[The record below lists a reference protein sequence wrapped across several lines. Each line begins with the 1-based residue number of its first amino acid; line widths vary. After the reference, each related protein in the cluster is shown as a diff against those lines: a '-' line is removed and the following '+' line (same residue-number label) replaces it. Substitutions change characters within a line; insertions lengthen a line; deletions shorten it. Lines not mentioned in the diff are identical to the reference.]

1 MEDALASV
9 WQRARLWDASC
20 RALADSGAG
29 SAPLDRPAADN
40 RAQGGPE
47 ETKPSAAAGGDK
59 PPPLHVEN
67 GDFYSAPFPVEA
79 PGDGAPVPFRHVF
92 SALWHWSSG
101 VIVAQRRLSFAASPE
116 SGKNGAAGGCARG
129 NIASTSSTSSN
140 ATAAST
146 EKRMI
151 VLDLRRYNFNNNPP
165 SEWARSREDH
175 N

>member
-29 SAPLDRPAADN
+29 SAPVDRPAADN

-79 PGDGAPVPFRHVF
+79 PGDGAVPFRHVF

-101 VIVAQRRLSFAASPE
+101 VIVAQSDCRLLRVRRVVRRW
-116 SGKNGAAGGCARG
+116 RG
-129 NIASTSSTSSN
+129 MREQHRFYALH
-140 ATAAST
+140 
-146 EKRMI
+146 
-151 VLDLRRYNFNNNPP
+151 VL
-165 SEWARSREDH
+165 
-175 N
+175 